1 MPDILRA
8 YTQRAAEAS
17 PGDAIRFVASTS
29 DIARDGF
36 VIDAAGWDLDNFR
49 RNPVVQ
55 WAHNYSEP
63 PIGKV
68 THIEVKDDQLLADV
82 VFDQHDEFARKIESK
97 YRNGILNAVSVGFD
111 IKTLEPAQ
119 GEQPMRATRT
129 ELLELS
135 AVPVPADPGALAI
148 RQQRGFRALGA
159 ELLQLADATE
169 GGDPDPETP
178 PDDTTARLSWDATAA
193 AMVDLYRPYSQRPD
207 DERRAEHERLTRA
220 YARHKRT
227 APDFKTAQELE
238 AFDAD
243 TLRGLFLEGEP
254 ALFPD
259 RFAAMASRAGA
270 VLSQRNLSDLAQA
283 AELIQAVITRAK
295 KDAETPEQP
304 DDDEAARAALRSL
317 LERVPAKKD

>member
-8 YTQRAAEAS
+8 YTQRAADAA
-17 PGDAIRFVASTS
+17 PGDPIRFVASTS

-36 VIDAAGWDLDNFR
+36 IIDAAGWDLANFK

-55 WAHNYSEP
+55 WAHNYFEP

-82 VFDQHDEFARKIESK
+82 VFDQNDEFARKIESK

-111 IKTLEPAQ
+111 IKQLEPAQ
-119 GEQPMRATRT
+119 GEQPMRATKT

-159 ELLQLADATE
+159 ELLKLADDPE
-169 GGDPDPETP
+169 GGDPDPDTP
-178 PDDTTARLSWDATAA
+178 PDDPTVRLSWAETAA
-193 AMVDLYRPYSQRPD
+193 AMVGLYQPYSQRPD
-207 DERRAEHERLTRA
+207 DERRAEHARLTRA
-220 YARHKRT
+220 YSRHKRT
-227 APDFKTAQELE
+227 APDFKTNAELE

-295 KDAETPEQP
+295 KDAETP

>member
-1 MPDILRA
+1 
-8 YTQRAAEAS
+8 
-17 PGDAIRFVASTS
+17 
-29 DIARDGF
+29 
-36 VIDAAGWDLDNFR
+36 
-49 RNPVVQ
+49 VQ
-55 WAHNYSEP
+55 WAHNYYEP

-68 THIEVKDDQLLADV
+68 TQIEVKDDQLLADV
-82 VFDQHDEFARKIESK
+82 VFDQNDEFARKIESK

-159 ELLQLADATE
+159 ELLQLAAD
-169 GGDPDPETP
+169 DPPPTTP
-178 PDDTTARLSWDATAA
+178 PDDATARLSWDDTAA
-193 AMVDLYRPYSQRPD
+193 AMVDLYQPYSQRPD

-227 APDFKTAQELE
+227 APEFKTTAELE

-254 ALFPD
+254 ARFPD
-259 RFAAMASRAGA
+259 RFAAMTSRAGA

-283 AELIQAVITRAK
+283 ADLIQAVITRAK
-295 KDAETPEQP
+295 KDAETP
-304 DDDEAARAALRSL
+304 DDDEAARAALRAL

>member
-36 VIDAAGWDLDNFR
+36 IIDAAGWDLANFK

-82 VFDQHDEFARKIESK
+82 VFDQNDEFARKIESK
-97 YRNGILNAVSVGFD
+97 YRSGILNAVSVGFD
-111 IKTLEPAQ
+111 IKQLEPGQ
-119 GEQPMRATRT
+119 GDKPMRATQT

-159 ELLQLADATE
+159 ELLKLADTE
-169 GGDPDPETP
+169 GGDPTTPTP
-178 PDDTTARLSWDATAA
+178 PDDPTVRLSWAETAA
-193 AMVDLYRPYSQRPD
+193 AMVGLYQPYSQRPD

-227 APDFKTAQELE
+227 APDFKTNAELE

-254 ALFPD
+254 VLFPD

-295 KDAETPEQP
+295 KDAETPEHP